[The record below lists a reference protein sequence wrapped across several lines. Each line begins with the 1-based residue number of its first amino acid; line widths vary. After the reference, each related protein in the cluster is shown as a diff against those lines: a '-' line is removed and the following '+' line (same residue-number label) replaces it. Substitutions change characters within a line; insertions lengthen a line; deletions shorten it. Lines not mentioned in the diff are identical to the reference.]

1 MTQRFYYHALDA
13 QGKKHKG
20 LIEAESIDTA
30 HLQLQQQGLLPLR
43 LTISHRLFHFKPHK
57 KIKDKDLGWMTRQLA
72 SLLSAQLP
80 LEAALTAVIE
90 QSEQKNIRD
99 VLTTIRGEVRAGHR
113 FGEAL
118 AQFPQVF
125 PVIYCA
131 LVDAGE
137 QSGELDQILT
147 RLADYIEQRNALRNK
162 LLSAFIYPIIVSVV
176 SVAII
181 IFLLSYVV
189 PQVVGAFTQTKQSL
203 PPLTLVMLWVS
214 DLIQQWGW
222 LIGLLA
228 VLGVIVGRIA
238 LQQPSLRLAWDKKCL
253 QAPLLGQYLQGL
265 DVARFASTLAILTN
279 SSVPLLQALDA
290 ANKTIQNTYL
300 RQAVNEAT
308 LLVREGSSLGAA
320 LHKQRCFPPL
330 LIHLTQSG
338 ERTGQLPKMLDHAAQ
353 SFSSE
358 LEQRAITTT
367 ALLEPLM
374 ILGMGGMVLLIVL
387 AVMLPIIQLNQL
399 IQ

>member
-1 MTQRFYYHALDA
+1 MKQRFSYQALDA
-13 QGKKHKG
+13 QGKKQKG
-20 LIEAESIDTA
+20 DIEADSLDKA
-30 HLQLQQQGLLPLR
+30 HQLLQQQGLLPLR
-43 LTISHRLFHFKPHK
+43 LQPRRLTFFSSRK
-57 KIKDKDLGWMTRQLA
+57 KISDKELGWLTRQLA

-80 LEAALTAVIE
+80 LEAALTAIID
-90 QSEQKNIRD
+90 QGEQKSVRDILTHIRA
-99 VLTTIRGEVRAGHR
+99 EVRAGHR
-113 FGEAL
+113 LGEAL
-118 AQFPQVF
+118 AKFPQVF

-137 QSGELDQILT
+137 QSGELDQILP

-203 PPLTLVMLWVS
+203 PPLTLVMLWTS

-222 LIGLLA
+222 LIALISA
-228 VLGVIVGRIA
+228 STIIIWRIA
-238 LQQPSLRLAWDKKCL
+238 LRQPASRLAWDKKCL
-253 QAPLLGQYLQGL
+253 HAPLIGQYIQGL

-279 SSVPLLQALDA
+279 SSVPLLQALEA

-300 RQAVNEAT
+300 RQAITEAS
-308 LLVREGSSLGAA
+308 LQVREGSSLGLA
-320 LHKQRCFPPL
+320 LQQQHCFPPL
-330 LIHLTQSG
+330 LVHLIQSG
-338 ERTGQLPKMLDHAAQ
+338 ERTGQLPKMLDHAAH